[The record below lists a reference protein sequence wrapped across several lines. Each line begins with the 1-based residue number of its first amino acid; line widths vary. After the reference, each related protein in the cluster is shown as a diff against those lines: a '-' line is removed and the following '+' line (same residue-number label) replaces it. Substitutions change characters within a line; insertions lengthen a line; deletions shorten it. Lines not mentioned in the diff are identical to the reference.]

1 MKTTTYTGRC
11 GGFTLVELIVA
22 MAITAGL
29 VLIIMQLTNKG
40 IDLWKK
46 VQEDVSTS
54 TSGRVAMQ
62 IISHDLE
69 SFQMKG
75 NNSYEW
81 LFAKTEQARQGGK
94 LPKGLQIPRSVQMV
108 FFACAP
114 DRNPAVSSS
123 TSLRSNYRDARA
135 HNTETQGDVNAIGYR
150 LMYRDQVLNVDASD
164 KEKGIFPIFSLYR
177 QVISPRES
185 YDNLMCR
192 DQLDQAY
199 VPYEKDEK
207 ENFLCENIV
216 ELSLIFNIEY
226 VSDEANAETGRQAEY
241 QSVSIPVIS
250 STSASMN
257 KSISVYG
264 DKIVAGTA
272 TYRNARIVSAT
283 MSITVLT
290 DEGVNLVE
298 LIRQKRRSAPKADE
312 FFRSYTRSFTGTVLL
327 PQPM

>member
-1 MKTTTYTGRC
+1 MKTTTHTGRR
-11 GGFTLVELIVA
+11 GFTLVELIVA

-40 IDLWKK
+40 VDLWKK

-54 TSGRVAMQ
+54 TSGRVALQTMA
-62 IISHDLE
+62 HDLE

-75 NNSYEW
+75 NNKYEW
-81 LFAKTEQARQGGK
+81 LFSKTEQTHQGGK
-94 LPKGLQIPRSVQMV
+94 LPKGLKVPRSVQLV
-108 FFACAP
+108 FFSCAP

-123 TSLRSNYRDARA
+123 TSLRSNYRSARA
-135 HNTETQGDVNAIGYR
+135 HNMETQGDVNAIGYR

-177 QVISPRES
+177 LVIPPRES
-185 YDNLMCR
+185 FDNLMCQER
-192 DQLDQAY
+192 LEQAY

-207 ENFLCENIV
+207 NNFLCENIV
-216 ELSLIFNIEY
+216 ELSLIFNVEY
-226 VSDEANAETGRQAEY
+226 VSEEADAKSGRVAYE
-241 QSVSIPVIS
+241 SVSVPVIS
-250 STSASMN
+250 STGSSMN
-257 KSISVYG
+257 KSISVCG

-298 LIRQKRRSAPKADE
+298 QVRQKRRRAPKPDD
-312 FFRSYTRSFTGTVLL
+312 FFRSYTRSFSSTVLL